1 MSTNKKMKPYYQQFT
16 QEISTKKQYTNNELD
31 IALDT
36 ICQNLDLTI
45 LGKLEHK
52 FDPHGYTTIRILSE
66 SHIALHYWP
75 EYNFV
80 HIDLVCCKKGLT
92 TPKFTT
98 VINEIFYKNNS

>member
-1 MSTNKKMKPYYQQFT
+1 MICGLPLPFSSFIAWPTKKPY
-16 QEISTKKQYTNNELD
+16 SNKELD
-31 IALDT
+31 DGLDSV
-36 ICQNLDLTI
+36 CQKLDLTI

-80 HIDLVCCKKGLT
+80 HLDLVCCKEGLT
-92 TPKFTT
+92 VEKFTK
-98 VINEIFYKNNS
+98 VINEIFYQNNS